1 MRLIHT
7 CIRVYDLE
15 RSIDFYVNK
24 LGFELKRK
32 FELPGADATL
42 AYVSP
47 PGQEYEI
54 GGLAVAP
61 FATSH
66 DCDEPLGFSI
76 ADGRSRAVV
85 ATDLGVVGRSVR
97 RHLLEADCVIP
108 TTQNHANIQDDLTL
122 LVTQQAREG
131 MTDADLELLCS
142 MLVRAYDPCISC
154 SVH

>member
-42 AYVSP
+42 AYLSP

-54 GGLAVAP
+54 ELTYNHGRG
-61 FATSH
+61 FAY
-66 DCDEPLGFSI
+66 
-76 ADGRSRAVV
+76 
-85 ATDLGVVGRSVR
+85 
-97 RHLLEADCVIP
+97 
-108 TTQNHANIQDDLTL
+108 NIGNGYAHMALQVDDLDKVYEEWSAKGVYFRKPPGKIGYGTRI
-122 LVTQQAREG
+122 AFAMDPDG
-131 MTDADLELLCS
+131 YNLELIG
-142 MLVRAYDPCISC
+142 RK
-154 SVH
+154 

>member
-1 MRLIHT
+1 MKLIHT

-54 GGLAVAP
+54 ELTYNHGRD
-61 FATSH
+61 FAYTIGNGYAHMALQPPGKIGS
-66 DCDEPLGFSI
+66 GTRI
-76 ADGRSRAVV
+76 AFAMDPDGY
-85 ATDLGVVGRSVR
+85 
-97 RHLLEADCVIP
+97 
-108 TTQNHANIQDDLTL
+108 N
-122 LVTQQAREG
+122 
-131 MTDADLELLCS
+131 LELIG
-142 MLVRAYDPCISC
+142 RK
-154 SVH
+154 